1 MERMVKDM
9 SYLVIFKT
17 KIVKL
22 SDGRL
27 LHLDLSGCN
36 NDTSGR
42 SCDDWSGKIYTED
55 AFIEY
60 AEGFM
65 KDSKPAKESGGF
77 DLKIGSRYCTMYD
90 YGKHLLRMMERS
102 VTLGELN
109 HSGKYVS
116 FNRIDGVTVFEDG
129 KEIEMTMKEFDS
141 YYYEK
146 LYSGGVRYRINYTLL
161 ENEKNIIEAF
171 DNGNSVRIYISR

>member
-1 MERMVKDM
+1 MVDTM
-9 SYLVIFKT
+9 SYSIIFET
-17 KIVKL
+17 EIIKL

-42 SCDDWSGKIYTED
+42 SRDDWNGKIYTED
-55 AFIEY
+55 AFIKY

-65 KDSKPAKESGGF
+65 KDSKPSKESGGF

-90 YGKHLLRMMERS
+90 YGQHLLRMMKRAI
-102 VTLGELN
+102 TLDELN

-116 FNRIDGVTVFEDG
+116 FNRIDGATVFEDG
-129 KEIEMTMKEFDS
+129 KEIEMTVKEFSS
-141 YYYEK
+141 YYYK
-146 LYSGGVRYRINYTLL
+146 KIYNGGISYRINYTLL
-161 ENEKNIIEAF
+161 ENEKDIIETF
-171 DNGNSVRIYISR
+171 DIGNSVRIYISK

>member
-1 MERMVKDM
+1 M
-9 SYLVIFKT
+9 SYSIIFET

-42 SCDDWSGKIYTED
+42 SRDDWCGKIYTED
-55 AFIEY
+55 TFIKY

-65 KDSKPAKESGGF
+65 EDSKPIKESDGW
-77 DLKIGSRYCTMYD
+77 DLKIRSKYSTWYD
-90 YGKHLLRMMERS
+90 YGKHLLRMMKRA
-102 VTLGELN
+102 VTLDELK

-129 KEIEMTMKEFDS
+129 KEIEKTMKEFNS

-146 LYSGGVRYRINYTLL
+146 LYNGGINYRINYTLL
-161 ENEKNIIEAF
+161 KSEKEIVEAF
-171 DNGNSVRIYISR
+171 DNGNSIRSYISK